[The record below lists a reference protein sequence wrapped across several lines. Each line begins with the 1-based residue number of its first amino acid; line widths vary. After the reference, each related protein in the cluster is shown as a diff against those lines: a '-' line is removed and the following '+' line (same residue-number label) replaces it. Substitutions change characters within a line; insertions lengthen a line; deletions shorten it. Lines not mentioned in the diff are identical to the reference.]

1 MPIGLTT
8 GPLIDIKN
16 GYDLLTK
23 QGQDD
28 TWDITHAG
36 SPTIVLV
43 APGCTSWSALSNT
56 LSEEER
62 ARRRTESY
70 PFVEFC
76 ADVATYQRQLG
87 RYFII
92 ENAESSQMWGTA
104 PFQQIADQEGVE
116 RSTVHMC
123 AYGLKDPVSG
133 TAMKK
138 PMSFL
143 HNTPMKLFS

>member
-1 MPIGLTT
+1 M
-8 GPLIDIKN
+8 
-16 GYDLLTK
+16 
-23 QGQDD
+23 
-28 TWDITHAG
+28 
-36 SPTIVLV
+36 
-43 APGCTSWSALSNT
+43 APVCTSWSSLSNV
-56 LSEEER
+56 LPPEER
-62 ARRRTESY
+62 LRRRAAAY

-92 ENAESSQMWGTA
+92 ENPESSQIWGTA

-116 RSTVHMC
+116 RSTVYMC
-123 AYGLKDPVSG
+123 TYGLKDAVSG

-143 HNTPMKLFS
+143 HNIPMKLFSEIVKRCRGDHEHQQIIGATPGHGSRAVLSQI